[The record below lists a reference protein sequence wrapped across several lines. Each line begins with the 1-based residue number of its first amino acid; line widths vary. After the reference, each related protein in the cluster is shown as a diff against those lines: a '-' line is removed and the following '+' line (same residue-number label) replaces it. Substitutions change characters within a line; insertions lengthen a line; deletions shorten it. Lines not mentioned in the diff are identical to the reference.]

1 MVAFIGVGSGAV
13 HFSNVGRFGVQNG
26 EGHFVEGDRFGGG
39 HISNGLVKF
48 RITSPDPS
56 AWSFAENVM
65 SAAEMET
72 ESAIAYALSLLEQIT
87 PTWQPCPIRTDLS
100 LRPMG

>member
-1 MVAFIGVGSGAV
+1 MVTFFGVGSGAV

-26 EGHFVEGDRFGGG
+26 EGHFVGGGRFGGG

-56 AWSFAENVM
+56 ARSFAENVM

-72 ESAIAYALSLLEQIT
+72 ESAITYALRSLEPIT
-87 PTWQPCPIRTDLS
+87 STW
-100 LRPMG
+100 

>member
-1 MVAFIGVGSGAV
+1 MVILFGVGNGAF

-26 EGHFVEGDRFGGG
+26 EGHFVKGGRFGGG
-39 HISNGLVKF
+39 HISNSLVKF

-65 SAAEMET
+65 SAAEIET
-72 ESAIAYALSLLEQIT
+72 ENAIAHTLRSLEQIT
-87 PTWQPCPIRTDLS
+87 PTW
-100 LRPMG
+100 

>member
-1 MVAFIGVGSGAV
+1 MLLEIMEHVRMVAFFGVGSGAV

-26 EGHFVEGDRFGGG
+26 EGHFVEGGRFGGG

-72 ESAIAYALSLLEQIT
+72 ESAIAYALRSLEPIT
-87 PTWQPCPIRTDLS
+87 STW
-100 LRPMG
+100 